1 MNKLRN
7 PENGQYISKKQKQKA
22 MPDVVEQEHF
32 RRMLFDARVKEIE
45 EKEELDRAITEWHK
59 KSDEDEPEKPYLDDL
74 AEFTR
79 NVILIILLM
88 VVTIYIGVRI

>member
-7 PENGQYISKKQKQKA
+7 PENGQYISEKKKP
-22 MPDVVEQEHF
+22 MPEVDTRNVI
-32 RRMLFDARVKEIE
+32 DI
-45 EKEELDRAITEWHK
+45 WYGG
-59 KSDEDEPEKPYLDDL
+59 EPEAKPYLDDL